1 MEIYHISDVIGL
13 LGLPPAPPGRSSYYL
28 NCPCCDDSPRK
39 RHMNVN
45 IVKDVFRCPRCGV
58 SGGVFDLYSL
68 YTGIPREEAKTE
80 LANKLGEGTVRFSPS
95 AASLPQECPLTDIA
109 TRHETY
115 SALLRLLSLAPDH
128 RDNLL
133 RRGLTEQE
141 IHQYGYKTAPVIGLS
156 ALAKKLQESGCY
168 IAGVPGF

>member
-58 SGGVFDLYSL
+58 SG
-68 YTGIPREEAKTE
+68 EAE
-80 LANKLGEGTVRFSPS
+80 LCPTCGSELTDG
-95 AASLPQECPLTDIA
+95 ECPRGHTIV
-109 TRHETY
+109 RC
-115 SALLRLLSLAPDH
+115 PDC
-128 RDNLL
+128 
-133 RRGLTEQE
+133 G
-141 IHQYGYKTAPVIGLS
+141 S
-156 ALAKKLQESGCY
+156 
-168 IAGVPGF
+168 